1 MPLYHTSSKKNRRK
15 RRFNS
20 RSAPSKNIS
29 SFSPSS
35 FHSSKLSESEVLRP
49 VYDYDGYGNEVLLG
63 YISIPISDWA
73 RCLRI

>member
-20 RSAPSKNIS
+20 RSSPSRSIS
-29 SFSPSS
+29 GFSPSS
-35 FHSSKLSESEVLRP
+35 FPDSQLSESEVLRP
-49 VYDYDGYGNEVLLG
+49 VYDYDGYGNEILLG
-63 YISIPISDWA
+63 YIPVPISEWA